1 MVGRFVGLEHEY
13 SVVHRRVEVD
23 FFDLIHRLD
32 VPGRRLDP
40 GDIHAYRL
48 ASGLAL
54 TVDRPEAE
62 IASPPIETGEDF
74 TTAVEGWA
82 SHGYDTLRSLLPPP
96 IDLAGYST
104 HLSVSVSALGRAG
117 ADALALRWAVTFAP
131 AMALIM
137 EGPASLGLYVRPRP
151 GRLEICGEYLSGARL
166 GAAAV
171 FAAASVRALHSGAAA
186 DAPSVLLEVVP
197 AHERYGWRVRRHA
210 TGTDLYRYGRGARI
224 GLADGRFVSGQEL
237 LEGCREL
244 IEPCI
249 DSVGDRLGLDAI
261 IAGDAPLGVET
272 TPSLPKDSAPIP
284 ARHVVGRVID
294 PVERPGWHLRAV
306 VATWAFTVFEV
317 KSRDGVR
324 YVNVPT
330 SELSQFLNRVA
341 SGALDGPLL
350 AALASRPD
358 GSVLGSHEQT
368 SRLAVFQS
376 VRNPVALLAPEREP
390 HLAGAGWKGAPQP
403 WANVAP
409 VAKYP
414 ARPSG
419 PGSRQGQPSGCPGK
433 YGERPGKYGRPGKF
447 AYFLP
452 RWSTGADLER
462 PEPLLP
468 SPVPPSPADP
478 TEPLNPVGGS
488 RGKVVVL
495 AGVLVALA
503 LVAVAAIGRYH
514 DRPAHPARV
523 STTSEAGSTTRKT
536 GSTIGVADTIRGV
549 ETTPIATSTAT
560 SASLAKPV
568 SDPTETVATSTTIRD
583 PASTHITKAAAPIDL
598 TPPAA
603 RATTTTRSAQASPG
617 RTSTTAIPTTTRG
630 KHVTS
635 TARSTTTGA
644 ARPATTRRKDVV
656 TQGRSTTTVFRSTTR
671 RDATT
676 IARLSTTRATS
687 APPATVAPAPATS
700 LAPNSAPTTE
710 TGVIT
715 SLPTPTSSPDAT
727 TPPQTTTLL
736 GETITIART
745 TPSPPETTT
754 APRPPLT
761 TVETTTSPTNTTTPS
776 TISTSSTTTSTTVI
790 LTTTTS
796 TPTTTTTTK
805 SSPTT
810 LAPTTTCRPGPA
822 CAIQT

>member
-13 SVVHRRVEVD
+13 EVVRDGVKLD
-23 FFDLIHRLD
+23 FHHLIHRLG

-62 IASPPIETGEDF
+62 IASPPIETGEGF
-74 TTAVEGWA
+74 TAAVEGWA

-96 IDLAGYST
+96 IDLAGFST
-104 HLSVSVSALGRAG
+104 HLSVSVSALGRVG

-171 FAAASVRALHSGAAA
+171 FAAATVRALHSDAAR
-186 DAPSVLLEVVP
+186 DAPAVLLEVVP

-210 TGTDLYRYGRGARI
+210 TGTDLYRYGRDARI

-237 LEGCREL
+237 LEACREL

-272 TPSLPKDSAPIP
+272 TPSLSKGLAPMP
-284 ARHVVGRVID
+284 ARHVVGRVLD
-294 PVERPGWHLRAV
+294 PVERLGWHLRAL

-317 KSRDGVR
+317 GGRDGVR

-390 HLAGAGWKGAPQP
+390 HRAGAGWKSGGQP
-403 WANVAP
+403 SANVAP

-414 ARPSG
+414 VRPSE
-419 PGSRQGQPSGCPGK
+419 PGSRQGQPSG
-433 YGERPGKYGRPGKF
+433 RPGKYGRPGKF

-452 RWSTGADLER
+452 RWSEGADLEGT
-462 PEPLLP
+462 EPLLP
-468 SPVPPSPADP
+468 SPVPPSPPSPPSPADP
-478 TEPLNPVGGS
+478 TELLNRVARS
-488 RGKVVVL
+488 RGKVLILVG
-495 AGVLVALA
+495 ALVALA
-503 LVAVAAIGRYH
+503 LVAVAAIGRH
-514 DRPAHPARV
+514 PDRPAHPARV
-523 STTSEAGSTTRKT
+523 STTKEAGSTS
-536 GSTIGVADTIRGV
+536 GAGDPIRGNT
-549 ETTPIATSTAT
+549 TTPAATSTAA

-568 SDPTETVATSTTIRD
+568 SDPTETVATSTTTG
-583 PASTHITKAAAPIDL
+583 AGESTHMTKGAGPIDL
-598 TPPAA
+598 TTPAA
-603 RATTTTRSAQASPG
+603 RTTTTTRSVQDAPG
-617 RTSTTAIPTTTRG
+617 RSSMTAITTTTRG

-644 ARPATTRRKDVV
+644 ALPATTRRKDVV
-656 TQGRSTTTVFRSTTR
+656 TQGRSTTTVFPTTTR
-671 RDATT
+671 RDVTT
-676 IARLSTTRATS
+676 IARPSTTRAAT
-687 APPATVAPAPATS
+687 APPATVAPAAATS
-700 LAPNSAPTTE
+700 LSPNSAPTTE

-727 TPPQTTTLL
+727 TPPQTTTVP

-776 TISTSSTTTSTTVI
+776 TTSTSSTTTSTTVI

-796 TPTTTTTTK
+796 TPTTTTTK

>member
-13 SVVHRRVEVD
+13 EVVRDGVKLD
-23 FFDLIHRLD
+23 FHHLIHRLG

-62 IASPPIETGEDF
+62 IASPPIETGEGF
-74 TTAVEGWA
+74 TAAVEGWA

-96 IDLAGYST
+96 IDLAGFST
-104 HLSVSVSALGRAG
+104 HLSVSVSALGRVG

-171 FAAASVRALHSGAAA
+171 FAVATVRALHSDAAR
-186 DAPSVLLEVVP
+186 DAPAVLLEVVP

-210 TGTDLYRYGRGARI
+210 TGTDLYRYGRDARI

-237 LEGCREL
+237 LEACREL

-272 TPSLPKDSAPIP
+272 TPSLPQGLAPMP
-284 ARHVVGRVID
+284 SRHVVGRVID

-317 KSRDGVR
+317 EGRDGVR

-330 SELSQFLNRVA
+330 SDLSQFLNRVA
-341 SGALDGPLL
+341 SGVLDGPLL

-376 VRNPVALLAPEREP
+376 VRNPVALLAPERDP
-390 HLAGAGWKGAPQP
+390 HRAGAGWKSGPQP
-403 WANVAP
+403 CANVAP
-409 VAKYP
+409 VVIP

-419 PGSRQGQPSGCPGK
+419 PGSRQGQPSGRPGK

-452 RWSTGADLER
+452 RWSAEADLER
-462 PEPLLP
+462 PEPLRPGLVLP
-468 SPVPPSPADP
+468 GPVLPGPS
-478 TEPLNPVGGS
+478 ELLNRVAGF

-495 AGVLVALA
+495 AGALVALA
-503 LVAVAAIGRYH
+503 LVAVAAIGRH
-514 DRPAHPARV
+514 PDRPAHPARV
-523 STTSEAGSTTRKT
+523 STTKEAGSTSSA
-536 GSTIGVADTIRGV
+536 GDTIRGID
-549 ETTPIATSTAT
+549 TTPTATSTAT
-560 SASLAKPV
+560 SASLVKPV
-568 SDPTETVATSTTIRD
+568 RDPTETVATSTTIGGGE
-583 PASTHITKAAAPIDL
+583 STHMTKAVAPIDL
-598 TPPAA
+598 TTPAA
-603 RATTTTRSAQASPG
+603 RTTTTTRSAKDSPG
-617 RTSTTAIPTTTRG
+617 RTSTTAITTTTTRG

-644 ARPATTRRKDVV
+644 ALPATTRRKDAL
-656 TQGRSTTTVFRSTTR
+656 TQGRSTTTVFPTTTR

-676 IARLSTTRATS
+676 ITRPSTTRAAT
-687 APPATVAPAPATS
+687 APPATVGPAAATS

-727 TPPQTTTLL
+727 TPPQTTTLP
-736 GETITIART
+736 GGTITIART

-761 TVETTTSPTNTTTPS
+761 TVETTTSPTNTTMPS
-776 TISTSSTTTSTTVI
+776 TTSTSSTTTSTTVTG
-790 LTTTTS
+790 TTATS
-796 TPTTTTTTK
+796 TPTTSTTK